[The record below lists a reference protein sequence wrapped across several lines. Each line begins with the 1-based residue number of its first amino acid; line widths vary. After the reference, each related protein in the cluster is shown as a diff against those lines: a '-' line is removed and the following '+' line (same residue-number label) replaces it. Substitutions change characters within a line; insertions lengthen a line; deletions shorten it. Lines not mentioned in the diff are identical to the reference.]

1 MAKVNCAIYTRKSN
15 ERGLDSQFSSLQ
27 SQEEAC
33 KAYIQSQAFNG
44 WQYYKTF
51 EDGGISGGTMDRPGP
66 AYRPCWKKS
75 VLIEYR

>member
-51 EDGGISGGTMDRPGP
+51 EDGGLVGVQWTGLD
-66 AYRPCWKKS
+66 YRLCWKKS